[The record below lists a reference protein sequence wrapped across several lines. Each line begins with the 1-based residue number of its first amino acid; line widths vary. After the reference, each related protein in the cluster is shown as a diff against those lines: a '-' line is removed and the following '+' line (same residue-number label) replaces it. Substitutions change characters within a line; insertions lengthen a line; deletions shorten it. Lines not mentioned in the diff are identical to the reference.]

1 MGKYWNLAKTASLV
15 LGLLILVS
23 VACDTHE
30 PVRKSTVAQA
40 LTGNPNVQR
49 FILVN
54 NNLIPAGF
62 LAMDT
67 QTGRLCRTWDW
78 STPGNSPLAG
88 KGIDSLD
95 TCREM
100 LGHDDLWLIH

>member
-1 MGKYWNLAKTASLV
+1 MGAYSNLAKTASLV
-15 LGLLILVS
+15 VALLIFLS
-23 VACDTHE
+23 VGCDTHE
-30 PVRKSTVAQA
+30 PVRKSAVAQA

-54 NNLIPAGF
+54 NNLLPAGF

-78 STPGNSPLAG
+78 SVPENSTLAG
-88 KGIDSLD
+88 KGIDALD
-95 TCREM
+95 TCRDM
-100 LGHDDLWLIH
+100 LGHDDLWLTH